1 MIRRPPRVEIAE
13 SFEWYHDRSAVAA
26 ADFLAELDVAI
37 NQISEAPEQFPFV
50 HGLLRRV
57 LVRRFPYAVYY
68 KCYPKGVS
76 VVGVIHGHRHPA
88 TWLRRSGPQRR
99 FVLTATLSK
108 RPLRDRISWGCPQH
122 KPT

>member
-1 MIRRPPRVEIAE
+1 MANVRIRAQARAEIAE
-13 SFEWYHDRSAVAA
+13 AFEWYHDRSDVAA

-37 NQISEAPEQFPFV
+37 HQISEAPEQFPVV

-68 KCYPKGVS
+68 KCYPNGVS

-88 TWLRRSGPQRR
+88 TWLRRAGP
-99 FVLTATLSK
+99 
-108 RPLRDRISWGCPQH
+108 
-122 KPT
+122 